1 MNIVNEVRR
10 YKLESCIAMNL
21 QLINFLYVPVNLG
34 RYKKCLKN
42 RQIKIVQN
50 QEENFIITPL

>member
-1 MNIVNEVRR
+1 
-10 YKLESCIAMNL
+10 MNL

-50 QEENFIITPL
+50 QEENFIIITPL